1 MCHVHKA
8 MKNMGQTSTEH
19 WASSWSP
26 VKVYD
31 AKEGVGMEYTMLESY
46 FDSMCAMKS
55 DVSSKQSIA
64 DGKITPDN
72 NLRCHNSLISSE
84 KQGFEAEVAVTSA
97 ENAHTCSPHKTIETI
112 NKNIF
117 NEKSAAGGIHY
128 LQEVS
133 FPSSLP
139 KCVIK
144 EELDTV
150 LEDVE

>member
-1 MCHVHKA
+1 MCQVHKA
-8 MKNMGQTSTEH
+8 MNNMGQTSTEH
-19 WASSWSP
+19 WASAWSP

-31 AKEGVGMEYTMLESY
+31 AKEGVRMEYTMLESY
-46 FDSMCAMKS
+46 FDSMYAMKS
-55 DVSSKQSIA
+55 DVCSKQCLA

-72 NLRCHNSLISSE
+72 HLHWHSSSISSE
-84 KQGFEAEVAVTSA
+84 KQGYEAEVAVTSP
-97 ENAHTCSPHKTIETI
+97 ENTITCSPHRTIETI
-112 NKNIF
+112 NNNIF
-117 NEKSAAGGIHY
+117 NEMSTANGIHC

>member
-1 MCHVHKA
+1 MCQVHKA
-8 MKNMGQTSTEH
+8 MNNMGQTSTEH

-31 AKEGVGMEYTMLESY
+31 AKEGVRMEYTMLESY
-46 FDSMCAMKS
+46 FDSMYAMKS
-55 DVSSKQSIA
+55 DICSKQCFA

-72 NLRCHNSLISSE
+72 HLHWHSSSIPSE
-84 KQGFEAEVAVTSA
+84 KQGYEAEVAVTAA
-97 ENAHTCSPHKTIETI
+97 ENTNTCSPHRTIETI

-117 NEKSAAGGIHY
+117 NETSTATGIHY

>member
-1 MCHVHKA
+1 MN
-8 MKNMGQTSTEH
+8 NMGQTSTEH
-19 WASSWSP
+19 RASPWSP
-26 VKVYD
+26 VKVFD
-31 AKEGVGMEYTMLESY
+31 AKESVGLKYTMLESY
-46 FDSMCAMKS
+46 FDSMYTMKS
-55 DVSSKQSIA
+55 DVCSKQCLA
-64 DGKITPDN
+64 DGKMTPDN
-72 NLRCHNSLISSE
+72 HLHCHSSSISSE
-84 KQGFEAEVAVTSA
+84 KQGYEAGVAVVSA
-97 ENAHTCSPHKTIETI
+97 ENTNTCSPYRTIETN

-117 NEKSAAGGIHY
+117 NEMSMANGIHC

>member
-1 MCHVHKA
+1 MN
-8 MKNMGQTSTEH
+8 NMGQTSTEH
-19 WASSWSP
+19 WASAWSP

-31 AKEGVGMEYTMLESY
+31 AKESVGMEYTLLESY
-46 FDSMCAMKS
+46 FDSMCAMKP
-55 DVSSKQSIA
+55 DVCSKQSLA

-72 NLRCHNSLISSE
+72 HLHCHSSSTSSE
-84 KQGFEAEVAVTSA
+84 KQGYETEVAVASA
-97 ENAHTCSPHKTIETI
+97 ENTNACSPYRTLETI
-112 NKNIF
+112 NKTIF
-117 NEKSAAGGIHY
+117 NEMSTANRIHC

>member
-1 MCHVHKA
+1 MCQVHRA
-8 MKNMGQTSTEH
+8 MNNMGQTSTEH

-31 AKEGVGMEYTMLESY
+31 AKKGVRMEYTMLESY
-46 FDSMCAMKS
+46 FDSMYAMKS
-55 DVSSKQSIA
+55 DIRSKQCLA

-72 NLRCHNSLISSE
+72 HLHWQSSLISSE
-84 KQGFEAEVAVTSA
+84 KQGYEAEVAVTPA
-97 ENAHTCSPHKTIETI
+97 ENTNTCSPHRTIETT

-117 NEKSAAGGIHY
+117 NETSTANGIHY

-144 EELDTV
+144 EEHDTV